1 MWISVSR
8 KILFVWAV
16 CSVSMI
22 YSPFVSA
29 DGNAPNWWKT
39 QEEVSGILLTQ
50 GTSISDLVSTVEMSK
65 PENAQDAMFK
75 SCVLMRAGMKK
86 EAIRALH
93 ELHTICPD
101 LDDYQIEGIY
111 YFACDDLAAWDI
123 AQATVE
129 IFAENIAE
137 MALENRL
144 IKYFLNS
151 GWAAEKVDTWLAG
164 MPAGPDGFW
173 IKQRMRFNNIHDLGD
188 GLITELT
195 ENIKRKPDDMD
206 AVILFLDGLIFSRHT
221 GEEQW
226 DLSWMIESIHP
237 TLAMDSEKIAARLKT
252 LKEWE
257 AAVPFYERAMHTPLT
272 SEETEKLAIM
282 CSIFVPDKR
291 LRAMFS
297 VRVREGLAECLLETG
312 NTDEAQDWM
321 VEAADI
327 REEHNLG
334 LNALFSGM
342 VQRQSGQRVIEGRI
356 KDEEEKS
363 EDDPRYWRDR
373 AQYYRGRKESAQEE
387 EAILKGLALTS
398 SFHDTISE
406 RTGSVDLRG
415 WLLSDYAHF
424 LEREERTDEAISVLR
439 EELELAPATS
449 QSSRK
454 AAHLLAFDFYKEIGV
469 DDSLLWNWLANQPTW
484 EYTEERLLWR
494 MLEHADV
501 DILPIYY
508 DRAEEMV
515 FGNDPSRSQTLG
527 WIMNRMRSPER
538 SIPLLKYA
546 IEHAQD
552 KEFIEKTQ
560 FTLFESYLDLNE
572 WRRAED
578 LFPEASKRLTPKEI
592 PDWYARIAISAAHS
606 GAKEDAFRIWKRVA
620 NISPSWLRGLKELRD
635 AGLKDDLIVFY
646 ERMQSEMPES
656 ELPGKALEELR
667 GRAGTPG

>member
-1 MWISVSR
+1 MWFSDSR
-8 KILFVWAV
+8 KTLFTCLVSSVILIH
-16 CSVSMI
+16 VSM
-22 YSPFVSA
+22 VSA
-29 DGNAPNWWKT
+29 EDDTPNWWKT
-39 QEEVSGILLTQ
+39 QEYVSEILLTQ
-50 GTSISDLVSTVEMSK
+50 GTSISDLVSTMEMSK
-65 PENAQDAMFK
+65 PENAQDALFK
-75 SCVLMRAGMKK
+75 LCVLMRAGMNK
-86 EAIRALH
+86 EAIRALN
-93 ELHTICPD
+93 ELHRICHD

-144 IKYFLNS
+144 IQYFLNS
-151 GWAAEKVDTWLAG
+151 GWTAKKVDTWLAD
-164 MPAGPDGFW
+164 MPPGSDGFW
-173 IKQRMRFNNIHDLGD
+173 IKQRMRFNNIHGLGD
-188 GLITELT
+188 GLINELT

-237 TLAMDSEKIAARLKT
+237 TLATDSEKIAARLKT

-257 AAVPFYERAMHTPLT
+257 TAIPFYRLAMETSLT
-272 SEETEKLAIM
+272 SEETENLAIM
-282 CSIFVPDKR
+282 CSIFVPEVR

-312 NTDEAQDWM
+312 HTDEAQDWM

-363 EDDPRYWRDR
+363 EDDPQYWRER

-387 EAILKGLALTS
+387 EAILRGLALTS

-424 LEREERTDEAISVLR
+424 LEREERTDEAVSVLR

-454 AAHLLAFDFYKEIGV
+454 AAHLLAFDFYKLISVE
-469 DDSLLWNWLANQPTW
+469 DSLLWNWLANQATW
-484 EYTEERLLWR
+484 KYTEERLLWR

-508 DRAEEMV
+508 DRSEEMV
-515 FGNDPSRSQTLG
+515 FGNDPSRAQTLG

-635 AGLKDDLIVFY
+635 AGLKDELIVFY
-646 ERMQSEMPES
+646 EKMQSEMPES
-656 ELPGKALEELR
+656 ELPGKAMEELR